1 MSFWGSLELIE
12 FIYSVRVLY
21 HPFATFFTP
30 HFAFLEKI
38 INKEYPDPFQD
49 GERQALDGRLPTLFK
64 PHKDRDGLQGDGVSR
79 VGSILGDNLSGSDG
93 YGDDRIDRVA
103 GHNPMLP

>member
-1 MSFWGSLELIE
+1 MNSF
-12 FIYSVRVLY
+12 YSVRVFF

-38 INKEYPDPFQD
+38 INKEYPDPPQD
-49 GERQALDGRLPTLFK
+49 GGRRALDGCLPTLFK
-64 PHKDRDGLQGDGVSR
+64 PHKGGDGLQGGRVSR
-79 VGSILGDNLSGSDG
+79 VGRGGSILGDNLSGSDG